1 MILAL
6 CLILAACSS
15 QPGSNSSAG
24 VTTVS
29 GGSAGEAA
37 ESAGETET
45 SKTVDPSQIPSAS
58 ADIFAMD
65 TYMTGNAQRKQL
77 RLRRRRS
84 SAWMIFFPSGRR
96 RVRSAGSTGT
106 APA

>member
-6 CLILAACSS
+6 CLILGGMRS

-29 GGSAGEAA
+29 GGGAGEAA

-45 SKTVDPSQIPSAS
+45 SKTVDPSQIP
-58 ADIFAMD
+58 IRQCGYFCQD
-65 TYMTGNAQRKQL
+65 TYMTGFICYGNARG
-77 RLRRRRS
+77 S
-84 SAWMIFFPSGRR
+84 S
-96 RVRSAGSTGT
+96 
-106 APA
+106 

>member
-29 GGSAGEAA
+29 GGGAGEAA

-45 SKTVDPSQIPSAS
+45 SKTVDPSQIPYAS
-58 ADIFAMD
+58 SEIFAMD
-65 TYMTGNAQRKQL
+65 TNMT
-77 RLRRRRS
+77 
-84 SAWMIFFPSGRR
+84 
-96 RVRSAGSTGT
+96 VT
-106 APA
+106 